1 MFWYEDDIKHLEA
14 RIQQMPHKDGTIF
27 YGSSTIR
34 MWESVYTDLPEL
46 EPANLGFGGS
56 TLAACVWFF
65 NRLMKDFNPKRLVV
79 YAGDNDLGDG
89 RHAEEVFIFFQQ
101 LAIVAKERFGDLPCY
116 YISLKPSISRWNL
129 VDNFKYANQLISTEI
144 ASKLSNWQ
152 YIDVF
157 TAMLGSDG
165 KPKKELFLEDGL
177 HLDKE
182 GYSLWKTI
190 VAEKIHGNS

>member
-46 EPANLGFGGS
+46 APANLGFGGS

-101 LAIVAKERFGDLPCY
+101 LAIVAKEHFGDLPCY